1 MHCRAVDGFRK
12 PSSLQLSGQLRPGV
26 STGCLGFGGRL
37 MHHHLAGLAN
47 SLFFLL
53 QAVCGVYGSL
63 RVRTAQTIRAVLLA
77 IATVAKRAGFRSSSD
92 VSHLL
97 ARTGCDL
104 VCRTRD
110 VMPTTSNDRK
120 Y

>member
-1 MHCRAVDGFRK
+1 
-12 PSSLQLSGQLRPGV
+12 
-26 STGCLGFGGRL
+26 

-53 QAVCGVYGSL
+53 QAVYGVYGSF

-97 ARTGCDL
+97 ACSGCDL
-104 VCRTRD
+104 VYRTRD